1 MISVP
6 FAEDFLKKFPG
17 IQFFLFI
24 YFYFYFFCPSGL
36 LKKLLK
42 ILQPRLLF
50 SGVDFLLLL
59 FIHPGP
65 CMCVQILLSYV

>member
-6 FAEDFLKKFPG
+6 FAEDVLKNLPG
-17 IQFFLFI
+17 IQFIYLF
-24 YFYFYFFCPSGL
+24 FFFCPSGL